1 MLSSEILKTIRRI
14 EITTGRLVTEVFAGQ
29 YESVFKG
36 RGMEFSEVREY
47 QPGDD
52 VRLIDWNVTA
62 RFGHPYIKK
71 FVEERELTVMLLV
84 DRSASGMF
92 GTARRMKAEIA
103 AEVCAVLAFSAMK
116 NNDKVGLILF
126 TDSIEKYIPPKK
138 GRTHALRIIREALYG
153 KPRGTGTDISAALKY
168 LNDVVKKKCIVF
180 VISDFIDR
188 DYEKMLRIT
197 NKRHDMIAVEIADP
211 GESRMPP
218 AGLVSL
224 QDAETGKTALV
235 NTGDAALRGS
245 FEKEALDRL
254 NARHRFFGSIN
265 MDFVNLETGSS
276 YVKPLTAFFRKRA
289 KRFR

>member
-1 MLSSEILKTIRRI
+1 MLTSEILKTIRRI

-224 QDAETGKTALV
+224 QDAETGKTAW
-235 NTGDAALRGS
+235 
-245 FEKEALDRL
+245 
-254 NARHRFFGSIN
+254 
-265 MDFVNLETGSS
+265 
-276 YVKPLTAFFRKRA
+276 
-289 KRFR
+289 

>member
-245 FEKEALDRL
+245 FKKEALDRL

>member
-126 TDSIEKYIPPKK
+126 TVSIEKYIPPKK

>member
-211 GESRMPP
+211 GESRIPP